1 MPKHSVI
8 SSFLSKTKDRFHEYN
23 EEKSLEEKFRMVADL
38 EGIDA
43 IEAVYPYEVSD
54 ADGLNR
60 LKAEY
65 GVALSAINVNVKA
78 EPEFRNGGLTSR
90 DKGIRDK
97 AVRFIKEAKDFAAQ
111 VGADKVTCCPLGDG
125 YEFNFQ
131 TDYVASWGYLVETFG
146 EAGAYKPGVP
156 LFIEYKPKETRGKC
170 FLDTAAKT
178 LCLIKEIG
186 VPALGVTVDFGH
198 SVYGNENPAEVIALI
213 THHEAPFYI
222 HANDNDA
229 TWDWDY
235 MVGSKHFLTFVE
247 FIYYLQRFGYTD
259 YITADAS
266 PTRWDVKRF
275 FEVNARWT
283 EKIWRLLEGIDRKT
297 LDGLMHGDDFLETW
311 KYIEDHIFRL

>member
-43 IEAVYPYEVSD
+43 VEAVYPYEVSEVD
-54 ADGLNR
+54 ELNR

-78 EPEFRNGGLTSR
+78 EPEFRNGGLTCR
-90 DKGIRDK
+90 DKGIREK

-131 TDYVASWGYLVETFG
+131 TDYAASWGYLVETFG
-146 EAGAYKPGVP
+146 EAGAYRPEVP

-178 LCLIKEIG
+178 LCLIQEIG
-186 VPALGVTVDFGH
+186 APTLGVTVDFGH
-198 SVYGNENPAEVIALI
+198 SVYGNENPAEAIALI
-213 THHEAPFYI
+213 AHHEAPFYV

-275 FEVNARWT
+275 FEANARWT

-311 KYIEDHIFRL
+311 EYIEERIFRL